1 MHKAVAQ
8 AIADYNIIMIIGGM
22 GEKHGNMTVQAVS
35 AAIGFN
41 TVEKNG
47 ELFPEGAEIF
57 RNKEGYPSGCAI
69 AQGNQ
74 CIIMLPEE
82 SAAFQFMLCYRVSP
96 YLAEFIGAPCAVK
109 TLRACK
115 ISKNEAQAALEEAKT
130 FGAKVQIFED
140 EDEIAVQIY
149 SRGMNVREAKEQA
162 NAAAKHIIGALGDAV
177 YAVDAENIGQALGQ
191 ELRKKNLKI
200 AFAVEGMQRV
210 EIMRTAL
217 VNE

>member
-140 EDEIAVQIY
+140 EDEIAVQIW
-149 SRGMNVREAKEQA
+149 
-162 NAAAKHIIGALGDAV
+162 
-177 YAVDAENIGQALGQ
+177 
-191 ELRKKNLKI
+191 
-200 AFAVEGMQRV
+200 
-210 EIMRTAL
+210 
-217 VNE
+217 